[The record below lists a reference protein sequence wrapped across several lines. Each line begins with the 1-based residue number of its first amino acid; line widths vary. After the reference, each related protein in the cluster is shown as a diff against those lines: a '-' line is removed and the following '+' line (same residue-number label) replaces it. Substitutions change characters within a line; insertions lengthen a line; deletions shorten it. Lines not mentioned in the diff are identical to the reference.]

1 MIYLCCDLYRLL
13 SLFSTETKEVRQLSH
28 SQQEEYAGAPVQCL
42 IPGTNQWAL
51 VGVSSWRIACAASG
65 VERPRMY
72 DKISSNA
79 AWIRETVNS
88 S

>member
-1 MIYLCCDLYRLL
+1 ML
-13 SLFSTETKEVRQLSH
+13 EGVATKERRLTHQTTDYHLLKIKY
-28 SQQEEYAGAPVQCL
+28 QEEYAGAPVQCL

-72 DKISSNA
+72 DKISSNT
-79 AWIRETVNS
+79 AWIHETVNS